1 MPNHFSALKRA
12 RQTKKRT
19 AVNRMNKGAF
29 RARLRNVRKSLDS
42 GPRDQAAPLVPLTLS
57 SIDKAVQK
65 GLIHKNTAARLKS
78 RLMARWNAAAPAASH
93 P

>member
-19 AVNRMNKGAF
+19 AVNRQNKGTL
-29 RARLRNVRKSLDS
+29 RANLRNARKTLA
-42 GPRDQAAPLVPLTLS
+42 GEPREQAVAVIPPTLS

-65 GLIHKNTAARLKS
+65 GLIHKNAASRLKS
-78 RLMARWNAAAPAASH
+78 RLMARLNAMPPAATA
-93 P
+93 